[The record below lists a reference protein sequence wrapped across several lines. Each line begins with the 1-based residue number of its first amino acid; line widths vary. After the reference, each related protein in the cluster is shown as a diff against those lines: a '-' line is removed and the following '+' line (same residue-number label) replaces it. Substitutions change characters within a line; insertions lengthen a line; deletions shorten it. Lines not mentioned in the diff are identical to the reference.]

1 MCIRDRMESS
11 KKNNIKKRESK
22 NYRLVIQEEKT
33 YKEKFKLKLSRTNVF
48 LTGTFFSL
56 IIVSITTSII
66 FFTPVREYIPGY
78 DTTKMRIQAINNL
91 ERLDSLINQ
100 LSINENYLEAVF
112 QTINGEDYKN
122 IYTNESQRIS
132 VDLSELDMSLRVE
145 DSILR
150 KVVERE
156 DKFNVIESETQT
168 LNLEMSPPV
177 RGIIIESFDVSI
189 KHYGIDIVLKEQ
201 TPVKAV
207 ADGIVL
213 LSEWTI
219 DSGHTV
225 IVYHKDQLTSVYKH
239 NYLSKVKI
247 GDYVKQGQVV
257 ALSGNTGELTS
268 GPHLHFELWDSN
280 GPINPEDFIIF

>member
-1 MCIRDRMESS
+1 MESS

-48 LTGTFFSL
+48 LTGTFISL

-225 IVYHKDQLTSVYKH
+225 IIYHKDQLTSVYKH
-239 NYLSKVKI
+239 NYLSKVKT

-268 GPHLHFELWDSN
+268 GPHLHFELWNSN
-280 GPINPEDFIIF
+280 GPMNPEDFIIF

>member
-1 MCIRDRMESS
+1 MENS
-11 KKNNIKKRESK
+11 KKKSIRKKDSK

-33 YKEKFKLKLSRTNVF
+33 YEEKFSLKLSRSNVF
-48 LTGTFFSL
+48 LIGTFISL
-56 IIVSITTSII
+56 IIISITTVII

-78 DTTKMRIQAINNL
+78 DTTKMRVQAINNL
-91 ERLDSLINQ
+91 EKLDSLINQ
-100 LSINENYLEAVF
+100 LSTNENYLEAVF
-112 QTINGEDYKN
+112 KTINGEEYKN

-132 VDLSELDMSLRVE
+132 VDLSELDMSLRAE

-150 KVVERE
+150 KIVERE
-156 DKFNVIESETQT
+156 DKFNVIESETQK
-168 LNLEMSPPV
+168 LNLEMSAPV
-177 RGIIIESFDVSI
+177 RGIIIESFDMSI
-189 KHYGIDIVLKEQ
+189 KHFGVDVVLKEQ

-225 IVYHKDQLTSVYKH
+225 IVYHRDQLTSIYKH
-239 NYLSKVKI
+239 NYLSKVKT

-280 GPINPEDFIIF
+280 GPINPEDFIVF

>member
-1 MCIRDRMESS
+1 MESS

-48 LTGTFFSL
+48 LTGTFISL

-201 TPVKAV
+201 TPIKAV

-239 NYLSKVKI
+239 NYLSKVKT

>member
-1 MCIRDRMESS
+1 MESS

-78 DTTKMRIQAINNL
+78 DTTKMRTQAINNL

-100 LSINENYLEAVF
+100 FSINENYLEAVF

-239 NYLSKVKI
+239 NYLSKVKT

>member
-1 MCIRDRMESS
+1 MESS

-48 LTGTFFSL
+48 LTGTFISL

-91 ERLDSLINQ
+91 EKLDSLINQ
-100 LSINENYLEAVF
+100 LSINENYLQAVF

-168 LNLEMSPPV
+168 LSLEMSPPV

-239 NYLSKVKI
+239 NYLSKVKT

>member
-1 MCIRDRMESS
+1 MENS
-11 KKNNIKKRESK
+11 KKKSTRKKHSK

-33 YKEKFKLKLSRTNVF
+33 YEEKFSLKLSRSNVF
-48 LTGTFFSL
+48 LIGTFISL
-56 IIVSITTSII
+56 IIISITTVII

-78 DTTKMRIQAINNL
+78 DTTKMRVQAINNL
-91 ERLDSLINQ
+91 EKLDSLINQ
-100 LSINENYLEAVF
+100 LSTNENYLESVF
-112 QTINGEDYKN
+112 KTINGEEYKN

-132 VDLSELDMSLRVE
+132 VDLSELDMSLRAE

-150 KVVERE
+150 KIVERE
-156 DKFNVIESETQT
+156 DKFNVIESETQK
-168 LNLEMSPPV
+168 LNLEMSPPA
-177 RGIIIESFDVSI
+177 RGIIIDSFNSSV
-189 KHYGIDIVLKEQ
+189 KHYGVDIVLKEQ
-201 TPVKAV
+201 TPVKAI

-213 LSEWTI
+213 LSEWTM

-225 IVYHKDQLTSVYKH
+225 IVYHRDQLTSVYKH
-239 NYLSKVKI
+239 NYLSKVKT

>member
-1 MCIRDRMESS
+1 MESS

-48 LTGTFFSL
+48 LTGTFISL

-145 DSILR
+145 DSTLR

-239 NYLSKVKI
+239 NNLSKVKT

>member
-1 MCIRDRMESS
+1 MESS

-48 LTGTFFSL
+48 LTGTFISL
-56 IIVSITTSII
+56 IIVSITTLVI

-239 NYLSKVKI
+239 NYLSKVKT

-268 GPHLHFELWDSN
+268 GPHLHFELWDSK

>member
-1 MCIRDRMESS
+1 MENS
-11 KKNNIKKRESK
+11 KKKSTRKKDPK

-33 YKEKFKLKLSRTNVF
+33 YEEKFSLKLSRSNVF
-48 LTGTFFSL
+48 LIGTFISL
-56 IIVSITTSII
+56 IIISITTVII

-78 DTTKMRIQAINNL
+78 DTTKMRVQAINNL
-91 ERLDSLINQ
+91 EKLDSLINQ
-100 LSINENYLEAVF
+100 LSTNENYLESVF
-112 QTINGEDYKN
+112 KTINGEEYKN

-132 VDLSELDMSLRVE
+132 VDLSELDMSLRAE

-150 KVVERE
+150 KIVERE
-156 DKFNVIESETQT
+156 DKFNVIESETQK

-177 RGIIIESFDVSI
+177 RGIIIDSFNSSA
-189 KHYGIDIVLKEQ
+189 KHFGVDIVLKEQ
-201 TPVKAV
+201 TPVKAI

-225 IVYHKDQLTSVYKH
+225 IVYHRDQLTSVYKH
-239 NYLSKVKI
+239 NYLSKVKT

>member
-1 MCIRDRMESS
+1 MDSS

-48 LTGTFFSL
+48 LTGTFISL

-239 NYLSKVKI
+239 NYLSKVKT

>member
-1 MCIRDRMESS
+1 MESS

-33 YKEKFKLKLSRTNVF
+33 YKEKFKLKLSRANVF
-48 LTGTFFSL
+48 LMGTFISL

-78 DTTKMRIQAINNL
+78 DTTKMRTQAINNL

-100 LSINENYLEAVF
+100 FSINENYLEAVF

-239 NYLSKVKI
+239 NYLSKVKT

>member
-1 MCIRDRMESS
+1 MESS

-48 LTGTFFSL
+48 LTGTFISL

-189 KHYGIDIVLKEQ
+189 KHYGIDIVLKEK

-239 NYLSKVKI
+239 NYLSKVKT

>member
-1 MCIRDRMESS
+1 MENS
-11 KKNNIKKRESK
+11 KKKSTRKKDSK

-33 YKEKFKLKLSRTNVF
+33 YEEKFSLKLSRSNVF
-48 LTGTFFSL
+48 LIGTFISL
-56 IIVSITTSII
+56 IIISITAVII

-78 DTTKMRIQAINNL
+78 DTTKMRVQAINNL
-91 ERLDSLINQ
+91 EKLDSLINQ
-100 LSINENYLEAVF
+100 LSTNENYLESVF
-112 QTINGEDYKN
+112 KTINGEEYKN

-132 VDLSELDMSLRVE
+132 VDLSELDMSLRAE

-150 KVVERE
+150 KIVERE
-156 DKFNVIESETQT
+156 DKFNVIESETQK
-168 LNLEMSPPV
+168 LNLEMSPPA
-177 RGIIIESFDVSI
+177 RGIIIDSFNSSV
-189 KHYGIDIVLKEQ
+189 KHYGVDIVLKEQ
-201 TPVKAV
+201 TPVKAI

-213 LSEWTI
+213 LSEWTM

-225 IVYHKDQLTSVYKH
+225 IVYHRDQLTSVYKH
-239 NYLSKVKI
+239 NYLSKVKT

>member
-1 MCIRDRMESS
+1 MESS

-48 LTGTFFSL
+48 LTGTFISL

-112 QTINGEDYKN
+112 QTINGQDYKN

-156 DKFNVIESETQT
+156 DKFNVIESETQK

-239 NYLSKVKI
+239 NYLSKVKT
-247 GDYVKQGQVV
+247 GDYVKQGQVI

>member
-1 MCIRDRMESS
+1 MENS
-11 KKNNIKKRESK
+11 KKKSIRKKDPK

-33 YKEKFKLKLSRTNVF
+33 YEEKFSLKLSRSNVF
-48 LTGTFFSL
+48 LIGTFISL
-56 IIVSITTSII
+56 IIISITTVII

-78 DTTKMRIQAINNL
+78 DTTKMRVQAINNL
-91 ERLDSLINQ
+91 EKLDSLINQ
-100 LSINENYLEAVF
+100 LSTNENYLESVF
-112 QTINGEDYKN
+112 KTINGEEYKN

-132 VDLSELDMSLRVE
+132 VDLSELDMSLRAE

-150 KVVERE
+150 KIVERE
-156 DKFNVIESETQT
+156 DKFNVIESETQK
-168 LNLEMSPPV
+168 LNLEMSPPA
-177 RGIIIESFDVSI
+177 RGIIIDSFNSSV
-189 KHYGIDIVLKEQ
+189 KHYGVDIVLKEQ
-201 TPVKAV
+201 TPVKAI

-225 IVYHKDQLTSVYKH
+225 IVYHRDQLTSVYKH
-239 NYLSKVKI
+239 NYLSKVKT

>member
-1 MCIRDRMESS
+1 MESS

-48 LTGTFFSL
+48 LTGTFISL

-78 DTTKMRIQAINNL
+78 DTTKMRVQAIKNL
-91 ERLDSLINQ
+91 ERLDSLINK
-100 LSINENYLEAVF
+100 LSINESYLEAVS

-150 KVVERE
+150 KVAERE

-168 LNLEMSPPV
+168 LSLEMSPPV

-225 IVYHKDQLTSVYKH
+225 IVYHKDQLTSIYKH
-239 NYLSKVKI
+239 NYLSKVKT

-268 GPHLHFELWDSN
+268 GPHLHFELWDSS
-280 GPINPEDFIIF
+280 GPINPEDLLLIAYD

>member
-1 MCIRDRMESS
+1 MENAK
-11 KKNNIKKRESK
+11 KKNVKRKESK

-33 YKEKFKLKLSRTNVF
+33 YEEKFSLKLSRSNVF
-48 LTGTFFSL
+48 LIGTFISL
-56 IIVSITTSII
+56 IIISITTVII

-78 DTTKMRIQAINNL
+78 DTTKMRVQAINNL
-91 ERLDSLINQ
+91 EKLDSLINQ
-100 LSINENYLEAVF
+100 LSTNDNYLESVF
-112 QTINGEDYKN
+112 KTINGEEYKN
-122 IYTNESQRIS
+122 IYANESQRIS
-132 VDLSELDMSLRVE
+132 VDLSQLDMSLKVE

-150 KVVERE
+150 KIVERE
-156 DKFNVIESETQT
+156 DRFNVIETETQK
-168 LNLEMSPPV
+168 LDLEMTPPV
-177 RGIIIESFDVSI
+177 RGIIIESFNTSI
-189 KHYGIDIVLKEQ
+189 KHYGVDIVLKEQ
-201 TPVKAV
+201 TPVKAI

-225 IVYHKDQLTSVYKH
+225 ILYHRDQLTSVYKH
-239 NYLSKVKI
+239 NYLSKVKT

>member
-1 MCIRDRMESS
+1 MENS
-11 KKNNIKKRESK
+11 KKKSTRKKDPK

-33 YKEKFKLKLSRTNVF
+33 YEEKFSLKLSRSNVF
-48 LTGTFFSL
+48 LIGTFTSL
-56 IIVSITTSII
+56 IIISITTVII

-78 DTTKMRIQAINNL
+78 DTTKMRVQAINNL
-91 ERLDSLINQ
+91 EKLDSLINQ
-100 LSINENYLEAVF
+100 LSTNENYLESVF
-112 QTINGEDYKN
+112 KTINGEEYKN

-132 VDLSELDMSLRVE
+132 VDLSELDMSLRAE

-150 KVVERE
+150 KIVERE
-156 DKFNVIESETQT
+156 DKFNVIESETQK
-168 LNLEMSPPV
+168 LNLEMSPPA
-177 RGIIIESFDVSI
+177 RGIIIDSFNSSI
-189 KHYGIDIVLKEQ
+189 KHYGVDIVLKEQ
-201 TPVKAV
+201 TPVKAI

-213 LSEWTI
+213 LSEWTM

-225 IVYHKDQLTSVYKH
+225 IVYHRDQLTSVYKH
-239 NYLSKVKI
+239 NYLSKVKT

>member
-1 MCIRDRMESS
+1 MENS
-11 KKNNIKKRESK
+11 KKKSTRKKDPK

-33 YKEKFKLKLSRTNVF
+33 YEEKFSLKLSRSNVF
-48 LTGTFFSL
+48 LIGTFISL
-56 IIVSITTSII
+56 IIISITTVII

-78 DTTKMRIQAINNL
+78 DTTKMRVQAINNL
-91 ERLDSLINQ
+91 EKLDSLINQ
-100 LSINENYLEAVF
+100 LSTNENYLESVF
-112 QTINGEDYKN
+112 KTINGEEYKN

-132 VDLSELDMSLRVE
+132 VDLSELDMSLRAE

-150 KVVERE
+150 KIVERE
-156 DKFNVIESETQT
+156 DKFNVIESETQK
-168 LNLEMSPPV
+168 LNLEMSPPA
-177 RGIIIESFDVSI
+177 RGIIIDSFNASA
-189 KHYGIDIVLKEQ
+189 KHYGVDIVLKEQ
-201 TPVKAV
+201 TPVKAI

-225 IVYHKDQLTSVYKH
+225 IVYHRDQLTSVYKH
-239 NYLSKVKI
+239 NYLSKVKT

>member
-1 MCIRDRMESS
+1 MESS

-48 LTGTFFSL
+48 LTGTFISL
-56 IIVSITTSII
+56 IIVSITTSVI

-100 LSINENYLEAVF
+100 LSINENYLAAVF

-239 NYLSKVKI
+239 NYLSKVKT

>member
-1 MCIRDRMESS
+1 MESS
-11 KKNNIKKRESK
+11 KKNNIKKRQSK

-48 LTGTFFSL
+48 LTGTFISL
-56 IIVSITTSII
+56 IIVSITTSVI

-78 DTTKMRIQAINNL
+78 DTTKMRVQAIKNL

-100 LSINENYLEAVF
+100 LSINENYLEAVS

-239 NYLSKVKI
+239 NYLSKVKT

-280 GPINPEDFIIF
+280 GPINPEDFIVF

>member
-1 MCIRDRMESS
+1 MENS
-11 KKNNIKKRESK
+11 KKKSTRKKDSK

-33 YKEKFKLKLSRTNVF
+33 YEEKFSLKLSRSNVF
-48 LTGTFFSL
+48 LIGTFISL
-56 IIVSITTSII
+56 IIISITTVII

-78 DTTKMRIQAINNL
+78 DTTKMRVQAINNL
-91 ERLDSLINQ
+91 EKLDSLINQ
-100 LSINENYLEAVF
+100 LSTNENYLESVF
-112 QTINGEDYKN
+112 KTINGEEYKN

-132 VDLSELDMSLRVE
+132 VDLSELDMSLRAE

-150 KVVERE
+150 KIVERE
-156 DKFNVIESETQT
+156 DKFNVIESETQK
-168 LNLEMSPPV
+168 LNLEMSSPV
-177 RGIIIESFDVSI
+177 RGIIIDSFNSSA
-189 KHYGIDIVLKEQ
+189 KHYGVDIVLKEQ
-201 TPVKAV
+201 TPVKAI

-213 LSEWTI
+213 LSEWTM

-225 IVYHKDQLTSVYKH
+225 IVYHRDQLTSVYKH
-239 NYLSKVKI
+239 NYLSKVKT

>member
-1 MCIRDRMESS
+1 MESS

-33 YKEKFKLKLSRTNVF
+33 YKEKFKLRLSRTNVF
-48 LTGTFFSL
+48 LIGTFISL
-56 IIVSITTSII
+56 IIVSITTLII

-100 LSINENYLEAVF
+100 LSINENYLEAVS

-156 DKFNVIESETQT
+156 DKFNVIESETQK

-189 KHYGIDIVLKEQ
+189 KHYGIDIVLQEQ

-239 NYLSKVKI
+239 NYLSKVKT

>member
-1 MCIRDRMESS
+1 MESS
-11 KKNNIKKRESK
+11 KKKNIKKRESK

-48 LTGTFFSL
+48 LTGTFISL
-56 IIVSITTSII
+56 IIISITTSVI

-78 DTTKMRIQAINNL
+78 DTTKIRIQAINNL

-100 LSINENYLEAVF
+100 LSINENYLAAVF
-112 QTINGEDYKN
+112 QTIKGEDYKN

-150 KVVERE
+150 KVVER
-156 DKFNVIESETQT
+156 DDRFNVIESETQT

-189 KHYGIDIVLKEQ
+189 QHYGIDIVLKEQ
-201 TPVKAV
+201 TPVKVV

-239 NYLSKVKI
+239 NYLSKVKT

>member
-1 MCIRDRMESS
+1 MESS

-48 LTGTFFSL
+48 LTGTFISL
-56 IIVSITTSII
+56 IIVSITTLII

-100 LSINENYLEAVF
+100 LSINENYLEAVS

-122 IYTNESQRIS
+122 LYTNESQRIS

-189 KHYGIDIVLKEQ
+189 KHYGIDIVLKEK

-239 NYLSKVKI
+239 NYLSKVKT

>member
-1 MCIRDRMESS
+1 MESS

-48 LTGTFFSL
+48 LTGTFISL

-78 DTTKMRIQAINNL
+78 DTTKMRVQAIKNL
-91 ERLDSLINQ
+91 ERLDSLINK
-100 LSINENYLEAVF
+100 LSINESYLEAVS

-168 LNLEMSPPV
+168 LSLEMSPPV

-225 IVYHKDQLTSVYKH
+225 IVYHKDQLTSIYKH
-239 NYLSKVKI
+239 NYLSKVKT

-268 GPHLHFELWDSN
+268 GPHLHFELWDSS
-280 GPINPEDFIIF
+280 GPINPEDLLLIAYD

>member
-1 MCIRDRMESS
+1 MESS
-11 KKNNIKKRESK
+11 KNKNIKKRESK

-48 LTGTFFSL
+48 LTGTFISL

-100 LSINENYLEAVF
+100 LSINENYLESVF

-145 DSILR
+145 DSMLR
-150 KVVERE
+150 KVVESE

-225 IVYHKDQLTSVYKH
+225 IIYHKDQLTSVYKH
-239 NYLSKVKI
+239 NYLSKVKT

-268 GPHLHFELWDSN
+268 GPHLHFELWNSN
-280 GPINPEDFIIF
+280 GPMNPEDFIIF

>member
-1 MCIRDRMESS
+1 METS

-48 LTGTFFSL
+48 LTGTFISL

-78 DTTKMRIQAINNL
+78 DTTKMRTQAINNL

-100 LSINENYLEAVF
+100 LSINENYLAAVF

-156 DKFNVIESETQT
+156 DRFNVIESETQT
-168 LNLEMSPPV
+168 LNLEMSPP
-177 RGIIIESFDVSI
+177 R
-189 KHYGIDIVLKEQ
+189 
-201 TPVKAV
+201 
-207 ADGIVL
+207 
-213 LSEWTI
+213 
-219 DSGHTV
+219 
-225 IVYHKDQLTSVYKH
+225 
-239 NYLSKVKI
+239 
-247 GDYVKQGQVV
+247 
-257 ALSGNTGELTS
+257 
-268 GPHLHFELWDSN
+268 
-280 GPINPEDFIIF
+280 

>member
-1 MCIRDRMESS
+1 MESS

-48 LTGTFFSL
+48 LTGTFISL

-78 DTTKMRIQAINNL
+78 DTTKMRVQAIKNL

-100 LSINENYLEAVF
+100 LSINESYLEAVS

-168 LNLEMSPPV
+168 LSLEMSPPV

-225 IVYHKDQLTSVYKH
+225 IVYHKDQFTSIYKH
-239 NYLSKVKI
+239 NYLSKVKT

-268 GPHLHFELWDSN
+268 GPHLHFELWDSS

>member
-1 MCIRDRMESS
+1 MENS
-11 KKNNIKKRESK
+11 KKKSLKKKSSR

-33 YKEKFKLKLSRTNVF
+33 YEEKFSLKLSRSNVF
-48 LTGTFFSL
+48 LIGTFISL
-56 IIVSITTSII
+56 IIISITTVII

-78 DTTKMRIQAINNL
+78 DTTKMRLQAINNL
-91 ERLDSLINQ
+91 EKLDSLINQ
-100 LSINENYLEAVF
+100 LSTNENYLESVF
-112 QTINGEDYKN
+112 KTINGEEYKN

-132 VDLSELDMSLRVE
+132 VDLSELDMSLRAE

-150 KVVERE
+150 KIVERE
-156 DKFNVIESETQT
+156 DKFNVIESETQK
-168 LNLEMSPPV
+168 LNLEMSPPA
-177 RGIIIESFDVSI
+177 RGIIIDSFNSSV
-189 KHYGIDIVLKEQ
+189 KHYGVDIVLKEQ
-201 TPVKAV
+201 TPVKAI

-213 LSEWTI
+213 LSEWTM

-225 IVYHKDQLTSVYKH
+225 IVYHRDQLTSVYKH
-239 NYLSKVKI
+239 NYLSKVKT

>member
-1 MCIRDRMESS
+1 MESS

-48 LTGTFFSL
+48 LTATFISL

-239 NYLSKVKI
+239 NYLSKVKT

>member
-1 MCIRDRMESS
+1 MENS
-11 KKNNIKKRESK
+11 KKKSIRKKDSK

-33 YKEKFKLKLSRTNVF
+33 YEEKFSLKLSRSNVF
-48 LTGTFFSL
+48 LIGTFISL
-56 IIVSITTSII
+56 IIISITTVII

-78 DTTKMRIQAINNL
+78 DTTKMRVQAINNL
-91 ERLDSLINQ
+91 EKLDSLINQ
-100 LSINENYLEAVF
+100 LSTNENYLESVF
-112 QTINGEDYKN
+112 KTINGEEYKN

-132 VDLSELDMSLRVE
+132 VDLSELDMSLRAE

-150 KVVERE
+150 KIVERE
-156 DKFNVIESETQT
+156 DKFNVIESETQK
-168 LNLEMSPPV
+168 LNLEMSPPA
-177 RGIIIESFDVSI
+177 RGIIIDSFNSSV
-189 KHYGIDIVLKEQ
+189 KHYGVDIVLKEQ
-201 TPVKAV
+201 TPVKAI

-213 LSEWTI
+213 LSEWTM

-225 IVYHKDQLTSVYKH
+225 IVYHRDQLTSVYKH
-239 NYLSKVKI
+239 NYLSKVKT

>member
-1 MCIRDRMESS
+1 MESS

-56 IIVSITTSII
+56 IIVSITTLII

-112 QTINGEDYKN
+112 QTINGQDYKN

-225 IVYHKDQLTSVYKH
+225 IVYHKDQLTTVYKH
-239 NYLSKVKI
+239 NYLSKVKT

>member
-1 MCIRDRMESS
+1 MESS

-112 QTINGEDYKN
+112 QTINGQDYKN

-239 NYLSKVKI
+239 NYLSKVKT

>member
-1 MCIRDRMESS
+1 MESS

-156 DKFNVIESETQT
+156 DKFNVIESEIQT

-189 KHYGIDIVLKEQ
+189 KHYGIDIVLKEK

-239 NYLSKVKI
+239 NYLSKVKT

>member
-1 MCIRDRMESS
+1 
-11 KKNNIKKRESK
+11 
-22 NYRLVIQEEKT
+22 
-33 YKEKFKLKLSRTNVF
+33 
-48 LTGTFFSL
+48 
-56 IIVSITTSII
+56 
-66 FFTPVREYIPGY
+66 
-78 DTTKMRIQAINNL
+78 MRVQAINNL
-91 ERLDSLINQ
+91 EKLDSLINQ
-100 LSINENYLEAVF
+100 LSTNENYLEAVF
-112 QTINGEDYKN
+112 KTINGEEYKN

-132 VDLSELDMSLRVE
+132 VDLSELDMSLRAE

-150 KVVERE
+150 KIVERE
-156 DKFNVIESETQT
+156 DKFNVIESETQK
-168 LNLEMSPPV
+168 LNLEMSPPA
-177 RGIIIESFDVSI
+177 RGIIIDSFNSSV
-189 KHYGIDIVLKEQ
+189 KHYGVDIVLKEQ
-201 TPVKAV
+201 TPVKAI

-225 IVYHKDQLTSVYKH
+225 IVYHRDQLTSVYKH
-239 NYLSKVKI
+239 NYLSKVKT

>member
-1 MCIRDRMESS
+1 MESS

-48 LTGTFFSL
+48 LTGTFISL

-66 FFTPVREYIPGY
+66 FFTPVREYIPGD

-225 IVYHKDQLTSVYKH
+225 IIYHKDQLTSVYKH
-239 NYLSKVKI
+239 NYLSKVKT

-268 GPHLHFELWDSN
+268 GPHLHFELWYN
-280 GPINPEDFIIF
+280 GGPVDPEKYISF

>member
-1 MCIRDRMESS
+1 MESS

-48 LTGTFFSL
+48 LTGTFISL
-56 IIVSITTSII
+56 IIISITTSII

-100 LSINENYLEAVF
+100 LSINENYQEAVF

-156 DKFNVIESETQT
+156 DKFNVIESETQK

-225 IVYHKDQLTSVYKH
+225 IVYHKDQLTSIYKH
-239 NYLSKVKI
+239 NYLSKVKT